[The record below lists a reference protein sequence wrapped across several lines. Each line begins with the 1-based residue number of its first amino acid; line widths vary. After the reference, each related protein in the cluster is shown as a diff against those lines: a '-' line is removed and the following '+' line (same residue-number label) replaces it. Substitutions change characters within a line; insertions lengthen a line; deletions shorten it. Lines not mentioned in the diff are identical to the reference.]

1 MAGPQEGTQTM
12 GNFDKL
18 EQAQHS
24 LADAIANDDVRQIA
38 ELTAWIAEIE
48 AQIAAD
54 DAAFRKMADEA

>member
-1 MAGPQEGTQTM
+1 M

-24 LADAIANDDVRQIA
+24 LADAIANDNVQQIA